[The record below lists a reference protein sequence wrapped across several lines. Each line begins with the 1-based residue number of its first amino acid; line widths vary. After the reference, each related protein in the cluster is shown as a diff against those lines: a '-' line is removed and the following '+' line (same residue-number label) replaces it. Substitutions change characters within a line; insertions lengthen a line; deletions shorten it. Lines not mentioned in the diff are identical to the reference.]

1 MNSDL
6 IRVCLVKTNG
16 QMNNLKIS
24 VDLDRLH
31 ISVFKNLTVGNFKA
45 KRGGSLNL
53 VNTDTYC
60 VARQNE
66 DLESK
71 VRQLIFDSKNS
82 LHLHVID
89 SLINK

>member
-24 VDLDRLH
+24 VDLDSLEF
-31 ISVFKNLTVGNFKA
+31 SVFKNLTVGNFKA
-45 KRGGSLNL
+45 KRGGSLSL
-53 VNTDTYC
+53 VNTNSYC

-66 DLESK
+66 ELESK
-71 VRQLIFDSKNS
+71 IRQSMVNNKNS

-89 SLINK
+89 NLINK